1 MNLENIMLN
10 EKKVTKDDNS
20 YVSTDMKYPNRQ
32 INTDKKLISKCLEL
46 EVGDSKEWQS
56 MLSFSSGTWRYSIN
70 RL

>member
-20 YVSTDMKYPNRQ
+20 YVSTDMKCPNRQ

-46 EVGDSKEWQS
+46 EVGDSKE
-56 MLSFSSGTWRYSIN
+56 
-70 RL
+70 